1 MSGKRPSLPNGSR
14 AGRKGGTK
22 EDLQHHDAESLVPEP
37 ERLID
42 ETLEE
47 SFPASDP
54 PSWVVVTRV
63 GGPR

>member
-1 MSGKRPSLPNGSR
+1 MSRKRPSLPNGPH
-14 AGRKGGTK
+14 AGQKARPQ
-22 EDLQHHDAESLVPEP
+22 DVPHHDDDGLALET

-54 PSWVVVTRV
+54 PSWIAFTRV
-63 GGPR
+63 GSAH